1 MFEQLLYALIAVV
14 IIQFLYHLILF
25 SRLAFY
31 QPKKL
36 TVNNEPVSVILYTKN
51 QADRLAQSL
60 DNLLNQQYHTF
71 EIVVV
76 NNASTDE
83 TSDILKAYAEQF
95 PNINIVDVK
104 NNEAFWGSTK
114 YALTLGIKASKYNHL
129 IFTDTDKTLVS
140 SNWLTSMSA
149 TFTEKKELVMGVELL
164 SRKKGFFN
172 KIVRFR
178 HISNQ
183 QWNISLTKSGKPI
196 GIPLNNVGYTKN
208 IFFENQG
215 YIRFM
220 NYFQYT
226 HELFFSEAAN
236 KKNTAVCL
244 SKESFSYIQPSKNS
258 AEFIQKSIEEKT
270 ILKEFGRGYGL
281 LKSVYY
287 LSVWL
292 FFILSAVLLINQH
305 EMHIVLAIFVFR
317 YAFCWIINGKTYRY
331 FGYTDLALGYPL
343 FEWIDLWVQLR
354 IKTKSI
360 FYKPLINK

>member
-1 MFEQLLYALIAVV
+1 MFEQLLYAFIAVV
-14 IIQFLYHLILF
+14 IIQFLYHIILF

-51 QADRLAQSL
+51 QANQLSKTL
-60 DNLLNQQYHTF
+60 DDLLNQQYHTF

-129 IFTDTDKTLVS
+129 IFTDTDKTLIS
-140 SNWLTSMSA
+140 PNWLTSMSA
-149 TFTEKKELVMGVELL
+149 GFTDKKNLVIGIELIKKE
-164 SRKKGFFN
+164 KGFFN

-183 QWNISLTKSGKPI
+183 QWHINLTQAGKPMN
-196 GIPLNNVGYTKN
+196 IPLDNVGYTKN
-208 IFFENQG
+208 SFFENQG

-236 KKNTAVCL
+236 RKNTSVCL
-244 SKESFSYIQPSKNS
+244 NKESFAYINTPKNS
-258 AEFIQKSIEEKT
+258 AELLQKAIEEKA
-270 ILKEFGRGYGL
+270 ILKEFGRSYGL

-292 FFILSAVLLINQH
+292 FFLLLIVLLINQY
-305 EMHIVLAIFVFR
+305 EMYIVLAILVFR
-317 YAFCWIINGKTYRY
+317 YAFCWLINGKTYRY
-331 FGYTDLALGYPL
+331 FGYKDLAFGFPF
-343 FEWIDLWVQLR
+343 FEWIDLLTQLR

-360 FYKPLINK
+360 LHKPLIKK

>member
-226 HELFFSEAAN
+226 HELFFSETTN
-236 KKNTAVCL
+236 RTNTAVCL
-244 SKESFSYIQPSKNS
+244 AEESFSYIEPPENR
-258 AEFIQKSIEEKT
+258 AEFIRQSAEER
-270 ILKEFGRGYGL
+270 IIHKEFGWGCGF
-281 LKSVYY
+281 LKGMYSI
-287 LSVWL
+287 SVWL
-292 FFILSAVLLINQH
+292 FFILLVILLINQH
-305 EMHIVLAIFVFR
+305 EI
-317 YAFCWIINGKTYRY
+317 
-331 FGYTDLALGYPL
+331 
-343 FEWIDLWVQLR
+343 
-354 IKTKSI
+354 
-360 FYKPLINK
+360 